1 MKKIF
6 FFFNQ
11 DIVYN
16 KIVNRVEFLQKE
28 LKKYVSKLQFLNI
41 KFSVISK
48 S

>member
-6 FFFNQ
+6 FFDQ

-16 KIVNRVEFLQKE
+16 KIINRVEFLQKE

-41 KFSVISK
+41 EFSLISK